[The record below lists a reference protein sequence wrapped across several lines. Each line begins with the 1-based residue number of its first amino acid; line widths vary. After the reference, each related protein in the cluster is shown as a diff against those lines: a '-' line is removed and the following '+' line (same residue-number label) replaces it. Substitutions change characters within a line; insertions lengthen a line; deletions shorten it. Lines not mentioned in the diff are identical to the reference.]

1 MTEDDKP
8 VSALP
13 EKFEVFERTMKAA
26 DAMGMSPEKM
36 AQVTET
42 IADAFAPAEERPKRR
57 RSTPAVKPKNMP
69 EPEKKKRLTA
79 ADVPGVGGMIEK
91 RWAGK
96 PMWEC
101 PKCLGTTFS
110 PQEAKVHVCKRIK
123 YADEEGLAD

>member
-13 EKFEVFERTMKAA
+13 EKFEVFEQKLQQDRDDYHAQIRDHLADVKASNE
-26 DAMGMSPEKM
+26 M
-36 AQVTET
+36 
-42 IADAFAPAEERPKRR
+42 PKRR
-57 RSTPAVKPKNMP
+57 RSTPAVKPKDMP

-79 ADVPGVGGMIEK
+79 ADVPGVGGMVEK

-101 PKCLGTTFS
+101 PKCLGTTFNAG
-110 PQEAKVHVCKRIK
+110 EAKVHRCKQVK
-123 YADEEGLAD
+123 YADEEGLSD

>member
-36 AQVTET
+36 VQVTET

-57 RSTPAVKPKNMP
+57 RSTPAVKPKDMP

-79 ADVPGVGGMIEK
+79 ADVPGVGGMVEK
-91 RWAGK
+91 RWSGK
-96 PMWEC
+96 PMFEC
-101 PKCLGTTFS
+101 PRCLATTFDA
-110 PQEAKVHVCKRIK
+110 QQAKVHVCKK
-123 YADEEGLAD
+123 VKFADEEGLSD

>member
-13 EKFEVFERTMKAA
+13 EKFEVFEQNMLA
-26 DAMGMSPEKM
+26 DEK
-36 AQVTET
+36 
-42 IADAFAPAEERPKRR
+42 PKRR
-57 RSTPAVKPKNMP
+57 RSTPAAKPKDMP

-79 ADVPGVGGMIEK
+79 ADVPGVGGMVEK
-91 RWAGK
+91 RWSGL

-101 PKCLGTTFS
+101 PKCLATTFKE
-110 PQEAKVHVCKRIK
+110 QDAKVHQCQQVK

>member
-1 MTEDDKP
+1 MPTEDDNP

-13 EKFEVFERTMKAA
+13 EKFEVFEENMLAA
-26 DAMGMSPEKM
+26 EK
-36 AQVTET
+36 
-42 IADAFAPAEERPKRR
+42 PKRR
-57 RSTPAVKPKNMP
+57 RSTPAAKPKDMP

-79 ADVPGVGGMIEK
+79 ADVPGVGGMVEK

>member
-13 EKFEVFERTMKAA
+13 EKFEVFEQQFDGLTSAQMDRLPDAIKAA
-26 DAMGMSPEKM
+26 NEATK
-36 AQVTET
+36 
-42 IADAFAPAEERPKRR
+42 PKRR
-57 RSTPAVKPKNMP
+57 RSTPAVKPKDMP

-79 ADVPGVGGMIEK
+79 ADVPGVGGMVEK

>member
-57 RSTPAVKPKNMP
+57 RSTPAVKPKDMP

-101 PKCLGTTFS
+101 PKCLATTFKE
-110 PQEAKVHVCKRIK
+110 QDAKVHQCKQVK

>member
-26 DAMGMSPEKM
+26 DAMGMPPEKM

-69 EPEKKKRLTA
+69 EPEKKKRPTA
-79 ADVPGVGGMIEK
+79 ADVEGVGGMVEK
-91 RWAGK
+91 RWSGIR
-96 PMWEC
+96 MWAC
-101 PKCLGTTFS
+101 PRCNGTTFN
-110 PQEAKVHVCKRIK
+110 EAESRVHKCKQVK